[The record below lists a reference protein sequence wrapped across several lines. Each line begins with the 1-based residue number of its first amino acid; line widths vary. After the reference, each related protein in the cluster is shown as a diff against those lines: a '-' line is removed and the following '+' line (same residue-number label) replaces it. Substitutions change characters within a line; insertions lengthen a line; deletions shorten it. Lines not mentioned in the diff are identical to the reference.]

1 MLYSKTSLSKRKS
14 NIERYYFFCYSNGG
28 DNMQIIASDF
38 DNTIFYKDRDEINQK
53 NIESIRKF
61 IAEGNIFIIITGR
74 NYTRLKK
81 TIDEYNIPYNYL
93 VCEDGAKIFNGNDIC
108 IDSTYLDEEEIV
120 KVKNILEELNVD
132 YYLDDGYNETE
143 KHEDCVK
150 IVVRTS
156 SLEEKEKILNAIYD
170 KINVHIYASRNHVNI
185 IHKTVNKEYALNR
198 LFNIEKELDINKL
211 HVVGDDLNDYEML
224 ASFDGVIMKEH
235 NPLLDELNK
244 EEYETISDYIEEL
257 LEKNKLLQK

>member
-1 MLYSKTSLSKRKS
+1 
-14 NIERYYFFCYSNGG
+14 
-28 DNMQIIASDF
+28 MQIIASDF
-38 DNTIFYKDRDEINQK
+38 DNTIYYANDEEKNRK
-53 NIESIRKF
+53 NIEAIRQF
-61 IAEGNIFIIITGR
+61 IKEGNIFIIITGR

-81 TIDEYNIPYNYL
+81 TMNEYDIPYTYL
-93 VCEDGAKIFNGNDIC
+93 VCEDGAKIFNSVDYC
-108 IDSTYLDEEEIV
+108 IDSTFLDEEEIV
-120 KVKNILEELNVD
+120 KVKKVLEDLEVD

-143 KHEDCVK
+143 YHEDCVK

-198 LFNIEKELDINKL
+198 LFKIENLDFSKL

-224 ASFDGVIMKEH
+224 KAFDGVIMKEH

-244 EEYETISDYIEEL
+244 EEYETISDYIEEIL
-257 LEKNKLLQK
+257 NKNKLLQK

>member
-1 MLYSKTSLSKRKS
+1 
-14 NIERYYFFCYSNGG
+14 
-28 DNMQIIASDF
+28 MQIIASDF
-38 DNTIFYKDRDEINQK
+38 DNTIFYENRDEQNKK
-53 NIESIRKF
+53 NIEAIRKF

-81 TIDEYNIPYNYL
+81 TLNEYDIPYNYL
-93 VCEDGAKIFNGNDIC
+93 VCEDGAKIFDSEDIC
-108 IDSTYLDEEEIV
+108 IDSTFLDEDEIV
-120 KVKNILEELNVD
+120 KVKTVLEDLNTD

-143 KHEDCVK
+143 DHSKCVK

-198 LFNIEKELDINKL
+198 LFKIENLDTSKL

-224 ASFDGVIMKEH
+224 KAFDGVIMKEH
-235 NPLLDELNK
+235 NPILNELNK
-244 EEYETISDYIEEL
+244 KEFDTISDYIGEL
-257 LEKNKLLQK
+257 LKKNKLLQK